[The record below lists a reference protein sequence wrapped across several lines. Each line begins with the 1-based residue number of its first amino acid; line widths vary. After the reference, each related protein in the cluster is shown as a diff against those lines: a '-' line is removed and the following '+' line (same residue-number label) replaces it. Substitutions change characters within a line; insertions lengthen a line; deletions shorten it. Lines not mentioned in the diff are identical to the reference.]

1 MKKVTIRNFKD
12 NPGLEFTGIKIG
24 STGELI
30 EYKTHLGQGTALIN
44 NRKVYISRENVCQD
58 VTEEILASICDTDE
72 RHNIDLTIIDIFT
85 GEKLELLGSI
95 EMDIEATYQ
104 RETYWQSEDVS
115 SQSATLDADLKLLK
129 DDGLIDIDFS
139 FNEERICDLYK
150 I

>member
-1 MKKVTIRNFKD
+1 M
-12 NPGLEFTGIKIG
+12 
-24 STGELI
+24 
-30 EYKTHLGQGTALIN
+30 
-44 NRKVYISRENVCQD
+44 
-58 VTEEILASICDTDE
+58 TEEILASICDTDE

-115 SQSATLDADLKLLK
+115 SQSATLDADLKLFK

-139 FNEERICDLYK
+139 FDEERICDLYK